1 MQKPVPSYKKDR
13 SFSDLFIPEIKQII
27 GPRLLIESTF
37 EVDTR
42 QAEDLT
48 VLLVDNKSIAA
59 RVRRPGYLKYR
70 HEFTVRSRRD
80 SGAETELSKIYD
92 GWGEWMFYAH
102 AASNN
107 PDDGFACWMLIN
119 LSSFRSQMIK
129 YRKTIRWTRQSNND
143 GTYFNAFDVFSFRPA
158 PPILVD
164 CQGIYECD

>member
-1 MQKPVPSYKKDR
+1 MPSYKNDR
-13 SFSDLFIPEIKQII
+13 SFSDLFIPQIKQVV
-27 GPRLLIESTF
+27 GPRLLTESTF

-70 HEFTVRSRRD
+70 HEFTIRSHRD

-102 AASNN
+102 AMSDN
-107 PDDGFACWMLIN
+107 PDDGFACWMLVN
-119 LSSFRSQMIK
+119 LNSFRSQMIK
-129 YRKTIRWTRQSNND
+129 YRKAIRWSRKSNND
-143 GTYFNAFDVFSFRPA
+143 GTYFNAFNVYSFMPV

-164 CQGIYECD
+164 CLNIYECD